1 MLGFKISFYVAAVCS
16 SVQNAVKVS
25 IFKKK
30 KFLSF
35 LVGFFSWYMNSLCT
49 PFTFTSLCT
58 LQPGA
63 LKLTVFC
70 IKKGF
75 KAIYIKAS
83 FFSCNFDSAKF
94 RGLRRTH
101 G

>member
-35 LVGFFSWYMNSLCT
+35 LVGFFFLVYEQPLHTVHFHFPLNSTAWRIEADRL
-49 PFTFTSLCT
+49 LY
-58 LQPGA
+58 
-63 LKLTVFC
+63 KE
-70 IKKGF
+70 GF
-75 KAIYIKAS
+75 
-83 FFSCNFDSAKF
+83 
-94 RGLRRTH
+94 
-101 G
+101 